1 VKKRGGLGKNSSLF
15 SSTDLTFFS
24 LSLSLS
30 LCSHHKVNTKH
41 VESIKEQTDPTMT
54 SESET
59 KVEEKKNGEERCC
72 AFRVACV
79 QFEPAHGNIF

>member
-1 VKKRGGLGKNSSLF
+1 
-15 SSTDLTFFS
+15 
-24 LSLSLS
+24 
-30 LCSHHKVNTKH
+30 
-41 VESIKEQTDPTMT
+41 MMM

-59 KVEEKKNGEERCC
+59 KAEEKKKKNGEERCC